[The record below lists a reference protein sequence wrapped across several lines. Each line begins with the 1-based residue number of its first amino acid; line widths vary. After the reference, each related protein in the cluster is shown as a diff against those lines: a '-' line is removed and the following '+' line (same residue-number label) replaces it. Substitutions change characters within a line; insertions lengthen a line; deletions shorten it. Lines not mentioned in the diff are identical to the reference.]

1 MYWERARRIVRL
13 VSKDAIRGPKSPKF
27 RIGAADH
34 VTISRFHLEIWKDM
48 NEESENFFQV
58 YEEKKKIKFI
68 LDWFRLFVKYW
79 LELIKN
85 SFYIPRYLNNSC
97 YTRV

>member
-13 VSKDAIRGPKSPKF
+13 VSKDAIRGPKF
-27 RIGAADH
+27 RIGDH
-34 VTISRFHLEIWKDM
+34 VTIPRSHLEIWKDM

-68 LDWFRLFVKYW
+68 LNWFRLFVKYW

-85 SFYIPRYLNNSC
+85 SFYIPRYLNKSC

>member
-13 VSKDAIRGPKSPKF
+13 VSKDAIRGPKF
-27 RIGAADH
+27 RIGDH
-34 VTISRFHLEIWKDM
+34 VTISRSHLEIWKDM

-68 LDWFRLFVKYW
+68 LD
-79 LELIKN
+79 
-85 SFYIPRYLNNSC
+85 
-97 YTRV
+97 

>member
-13 VSKDAIRGPKSPKF
+13 VSKDAIRGPKF
-27 RIGAADH
+27 RIGDH
-34 VTISRFHLEIWKDM
+34 VTIPRSHLEIWKDM

-68 LDWFRLFVKYW
+68 LD
-79 LELIKN
+79 
-85 SFYIPRYLNNSC
+85 
-97 YTRV
+97 